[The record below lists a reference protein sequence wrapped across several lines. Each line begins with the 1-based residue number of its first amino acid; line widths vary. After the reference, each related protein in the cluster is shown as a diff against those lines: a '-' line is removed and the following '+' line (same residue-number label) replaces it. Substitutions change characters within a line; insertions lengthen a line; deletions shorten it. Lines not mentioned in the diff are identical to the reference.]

1 MNSLLRT
8 SSAFFAVIVVSA
20 AAVRVQAQN
29 IPLPV
34 IPNAVFNITNYGAVG
49 DGKTSD
55 TAAIQKAID
64 ACSAAGGGTV
74 LVPAG
79 NFLTMPIKLASCI
92 NLHLNR
98 GAVILIS
105 DDIANYPV
113 EKNRYVDS
121 ITASGAHDIE
131 ISGEGTIDGQG
142 QAWWAVFRS
151 NSTMTHR
158 PYLIKLSDCT
168 RLRVTGVTLQNS
180 PMFHLVPQNCT
191 DVTIR
196 GIHIHSPS
204 DAPNTDG
211 IDPSGWNF
219 LISDCLIDTGDD
231 NIAIKLIAGRTPGDN
246 NFTVINCAFLH
257 GHGMS
262 IGGGSFNGVENLT
275 VSNCNFSGTDAGIRI
290 KTPRGNGGLAQ
301 NLTYENLTM
310 TNVKNPIYI
319 NDYYPER
326 TAPKDP
332 SIEKAEPVADRTPI
346 IKNITLRDLTIT
358 HCPNA
363 GTIQGIPEMPVS
375 GVTFSNVTIS
385 ASTGMIIYHAK
396 GVRFINSKIT
406 AESGKALMTYDAEVT
421 GLE

>member
-8 SSAFFAVIVVSA
+8 SSAFFAAIVVSA
-20 AAVRVQAQN
+20 AAFRVQAQN

-55 TAAIQKAID
+55 TTAIQKTID

-74 LVPAG
+74 LLPAG

-113 EKNRYVDS
+113 EENRYVDS
-121 ITASGAHDIE
+121 ITASGTHDIE

-142 QAWWAVFRS
+142 RVWWAAFRS
-151 NSTMTHR
+151 NSAMTHR

-168 RLRVTGVTLQNS
+168 RLLVTGVTLRNS

-191 DVTIR
+191 DVTVQ

-219 LISDCLIDTGDD
+219 LIRDCTIDTGDD
-231 NIAIKLIAGRTPGDN
+231 NIAIKPIAGRTPGDK
-246 NFTVINCAFLH
+246 NFAVLNCAFLH

-262 IGGGSFNGVENLT
+262 IGGGSFNGVT
-275 VSNCNFSGTDAGIRI
+275 AW
-290 KTPRGNGGLAQ
+290 KT
-301 NLTYENLTM
+301 
-310 TNVKNPIYI
+310 
-319 NDYYPER
+319 
-326 TAPKDP
+326 
-332 SIEKAEPVADRTPI
+332 
-346 IKNITLRDLTIT
+346 
-358 HCPNA
+358 
-363 GTIQGIPEMPVS
+363 
-375 GVTFSNVTIS
+375 
-385 ASTGMIIYHAK
+385 
-396 GVRFINSKIT
+396 
-406 AESGKALMTYDAEVT
+406 
-421 GLE
+421 

>member
-1 MNSLLRT
+1 MNFFRCHRDTFLSAILVSLSGIPSR
-8 SSAFFAVIVVSA
+8 
-20 AAVRVQAQN
+20 AQD
-29 IPLPV
+29 IALPV
-34 IPNAVFNITNYGAVG
+34 IPQAVFSVVNYGAVG
-49 DGKTSD
+49 DGKTPD
-55 TAAIQKAID
+55 TAAIQKTID

-79 NFLTMPIKLASCI
+79 NFLAMPFKLASSI
-92 NLHLNR
+92 NLHLDK
-98 GAVILIS
+98 GAAILIS
-105 DDIANYPV
+105 DDITNYPV
-113 EKNRYVDS
+113 VKNRCVDA

-142 QAWWAVFRS
+142 QVWWAAFRS
-151 NSTMTHR
+151 NSAMTHR
-158 PYLIKLSDCT
+158 PYLIKLTGCT
-168 RLRVTGVTLQNS
+168 RLRVAGVTLQNS

-191 DVTIR
+191 DVTVQD
-196 GIHIHSPS
+196 IHIHSPP

-219 LISDCLIDTGDD
+219 LIRDCTIDTGDD
-231 NIAIKLIAGRTPGDN
+231 NIAIKPTAGRTPGDK
-246 NFTVINCAFLH
+246 NFTVLNCTFLH

-262 IGGGSFNGVENLT
+262 IGGGSVNGVEDLT
-275 VSNCNFSGTDAGIRI
+275 VSNCTFNGTDAGIRI

-310 TNVKNPIYI
+310 TNVKNPIYL

-332 SIEKAEPVADRTPI
+332 STEKAEPVTDRTPI
-346 IKNITLRDLTIT
+346 IKNITFRDLAVTN
-358 HCPNA
+358 CPNA

-375 GVTFSNVTIS
+375 GVTFSNVTLS
-385 ASTGMIIYHAK
+385 ASTGMKINHAK